1 MATCMDQ
8 NPYMPVVFNHKT
20 DTTIIILIPVC
31 NLFPVELWLF
41 QSENVICGK
50 FYLPVSITH
59 TLQNRPNAMSSRIH
73 HRAHFTVHDIFRPFS
88 LKQTPHIP
96 RKLNNSFIWL
106 ADSIW
111 IKIVFFV
118 FWNIS
123 WVFSLPKPFP
133 KMNNCKRNWCQMC
146 ISSDFEFWFSPF
158 QNIIPTEIMVS

>member
-1 MATCMDQ
+1 MNQ
-8 NPYMPVVFNHKT
+8 NPYRLLIFNHT
-20 DTTIIILIPVC
+20 TGTTIIIVVPACPFVHVKI
-31 NLFPVELWLF
+31 WIF
-41 QSENVICGK
+41 QSENVIFGQL
-50 FYLPVSITH
+50 YLPLSITH
-59 TLQNRPNAMSSRIH
+59 ISKTYPTQCIPSFVIVSTFLL
-73 HRAHFTVHDIFRPFS
+73 HDISHPFS

-133 KMNNCKRNWCQMC
+133 KMNNCERNWCQMC